1 MNKDAIL
8 ASLIGFSVGLLITAS
23 IIFGPKLFAQL
34 QTSMREHQGQVASF
48 QTKEDN
54 QPQPS
59 NITSQEPLPSSLTI
73 DQPTQESIVK
83 ESGITVSGNASPNS
97 LIIVGTTEE
106 ESVVQVPSS
115 GKYETKVVLRE
126 GKNDISVANV
136 VNDQLFVERVVVYF
150 SQEP

>member
-8 ASLIGFSVGLLITAS
+8 ASVIGFSVGLLITAS
-23 IIFGPKLFAQL
+23 IVFGPKLFAQF
-34 QTSMREHQGQVASF
+34 QTSTREHQGQVASL
-48 QTKEDN
+48 QTEEDN
-54 QPQPS
+54 RQQS
-59 NITSQEPLPSSLTI
+59 TDISSEESLASSLTI

-97 LIIVGTTEE
+97 LVIVGTTEE
-106 ESVVQVPSS
+106 ESVVQVSSS
-115 GKYETKVVLRE
+115 GRYEAKIALKE

-136 VNDQLFVERVVVYF
+136 VNDQIFVERVVVYY